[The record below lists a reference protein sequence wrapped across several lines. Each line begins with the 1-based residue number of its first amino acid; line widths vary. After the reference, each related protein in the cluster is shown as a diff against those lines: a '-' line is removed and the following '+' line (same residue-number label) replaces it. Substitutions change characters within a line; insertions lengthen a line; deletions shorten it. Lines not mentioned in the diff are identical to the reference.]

1 MILRRLVAALV
12 VISLVAAPLEA
23 RTFESLFQGPA
34 RPLGQALTATV
45 ARSLPVISASPGL
58 TFTFDPSSGAFERD
72 TDLLGQLYLE
82 RAQPIGRGKWNV
94 SASYQR
100 VAVDGVQGQD
110 LDNLH
115 DSGLPIILPGV
126 NPSRGGFLQ
135 RFDRYAV
142 ALTVDEMTF
151 QSTYGITDDL
161 EVNLT
166 LPVLFSRLSLGSM
179 AHTFTR
185 NPNDNSLVPI
195 PPEQRGTR
203 FEQDI
208 SHATGVGDMLLRGK
222 YRFLK
227 SAWGDVAAG
236 LVVRMPTGS
245 EENFQGTG
253 SWELSPLL
261 YLSTH
266 RIPIAGPVAF
276 QAFVNGGFDLV
287 VGNVDVSEGR
297 IGAGFDLAFGDRA
310 TFSLGF
316 LGREPFHGFAPAG
329 FFDQPRYNPR
339 TGCPVSSP
347 SCGQPTAPLFGLTS
361 VRAPYY
367 YLSIGGRVNL
377 WNDTVF
383 GFGNVLVP
391 LSEQGIQTAPIP
403 LVGLEATF

>member
-1 MILRRLVAALV
+1 MAALIIV
-12 VISLVAAPLEA
+12 SLAAAPLGA
-23 RTFESLFQGPA
+23 RTFESLFTGPA

-58 TFTFDPSSGAFERD
+58 TFTYDPSSGAFERN

-82 RAQPIGRGKWNV
+82 RAQPIGRGKWNI

-100 VAVDGVQGQD
+100 VAVNGVQGED
-110 LDNLH
+110 LDNLR
-115 DSGLPIILPGV
+115 DSRLPIILPGV
-126 NPSRGGFLQ
+126 TSRGGFLL
-135 RFDRYAV
+135 RFNRYAV

-151 QSTYGITDDL
+151 QGTYGITDDL
-161 EVNLT
+161 EVNFT
-166 LPVLFSRLSLGSM
+166 LPVLLSRLSVGSM
-179 AHTFTR
+179 AQTFTR

-227 SAWGDVAAG
+227 TAWGDAAAG

-253 SWELSPLL
+253 SWEFSPLL
-261 YLSTH
+261 YLSTR

-276 QAFVNGGFDLV
+276 QGFVNGGFDLV
-287 VGNVDVSEGR
+287 VNDVDVSEGR
-297 IGAGFDLAFGDRA
+297 IGAGFDLAFWDRA
-310 TFSLGF
+310 TLSIAF

-329 FFDQPRYNPR
+329 FFDKPRYNPR

-361 VRAPYY
+361 VRASYY
-367 YLSIGGRVNL
+367 NLSIGGRVNL

-391 LSEQGIQTAPIP
+391 LSEQGIHTAPIP
-403 LVGLEATF
+403 LLGLEATF

>member
-1 MILRRLVAALV
+1 MIPRRLVAAM
-12 VISLVAAPLEA
+12 VILSFGAAPLGA
-23 RTFESLFQGPA
+23 RTFESVFTGPA

-58 TFTFDPSSGAFERD
+58 TFTFDPSSGAFERN

-100 VAVDGVQGQD
+100 VAVNGVQGED
-110 LDNLH
+110 LDNLQ
-115 DSGLPIILPGV
+115 DSRLPIILPGV
-126 NPSRGGFLQ
+126 TSRGGFLQ

-151 QSTYGITDDL
+151 QGTYGITDNL

-166 LPVLFSRLSLGSM
+166 LPVLFSRLSIGSM

-227 SAWGDVAAG
+227 FDWVDAAAG

-253 SWELSPLL
+253 SWEFSPLL
-261 YLSTH
+261 YLSTP

-276 QAFVNGGFDLV
+276 QGFVNGGFDLV
-287 VGNVDVSEGR
+287 VNDVDVSEGR
-297 IGAGFDLAFGDRA
+297 IGAGFDLAFWDRA
-310 TFSLGF
+310 TFSIAF

-329 FFDQPRYNPR
+329 FFDKPRYNPR

-361 VRAPYY
+361 VRASYY
-367 YLSIGGRVNL
+367 NLSIGGRVNL

-391 LSEQGIQTAPIP
+391 LSDQGIQTAPIP

>member
-1 MILRRLVAALV
+1 VIPPRLVAALIIV
-12 VISLVAAPLEA
+12 SLAAAPLGA
-23 RTFESLFQGPA
+23 RTFESLFTGPA

-58 TFTFDPSSGAFERD
+58 TFTFDPSSGAFERN

-100 VAVDGVQGQD
+100 VVVNGVQGEDLGNLQD
-110 LDNLH
+110 
-115 DSGLPIILPGV
+115 SRLPIILPGV
-126 NPSRGGFLQ
+126 TSRGGFLQ

-151 QSTYGITDDL
+151 QGTYGITDDL

-166 LPVLFSRLSLGSM
+166 LPVLLSRLSVGSM
-179 AHTFTR
+179 AQTFTR

-227 SAWGDVAAG
+227 TDWVDAAAG
-236 LVVRMPTGS
+236 LVVRTPTGS

-253 SWELSPLL
+253 SWEFSPLL
-261 YLSTH
+261 YLSTR

-276 QAFVNGGFDLV
+276 QGFVNGGFDLV
-287 VGNVDVSEGR
+287 VNDVDVSEGR
-297 IGAGFDLAFGDRA
+297 IGAGFDLAFWDRA
-310 TFSLGF
+310 TFSIAF

-329 FFDQPRYNPR
+329 FFDKPRYNPR